1 MCEDS
6 EKFEVKS
13 QNFKCFVDY
22 ENFFLKKE
30 ILSKNP
36 DVFIIYEVFSEEDR
50 EDIIKNAKK
59 NKLMHMFEIYEDYL
73 EDLEVDK
80 VNINHKYAE
89 KNFTSQ
95 DFKTLS
101 QSLHF
106 GREGKLYF
114 PEIGSE
120 ENILI
125 ESKLEKYQIIKQD
138 NKKTTANLQVNLF
151 SM

>member
-1 MCEDS
+1 
-6 EKFEVKS
+6 
-13 QNFKCFVDY
+13 
-22 ENFFLKKE
+22 
-30 ILSKNP
+30 
-36 DVFIIYEVFSEEDR
+36 
-50 EDIIKNAKK
+50 
-59 NKLMHMFEIYEDYL
+59 MHMFEIYEDYL

-89 KNFTSQ
+89 KNFSSQ

-138 NKKTTANLQVNLF
+138 NKKATANLQVNLF
-151 SM
+151 LMWRMCRCETVCEFWHAILVVRNAHPTNYESNESTFKWLACDNFLLC